1 MRSLSVPIPR
11 ISKDLCLAVEV
22 SDMNIGEVLVKMYNR
37 KASDLILKVDSP
49 PLLRICGQL
58 EPMEMAPVTDEDTKN
73 LVNNLMT
80 KEQQELFYQIL
91 DVDLAVNVPDLA
103 RFRVSIF
110 KQRSHLGLVFR
121 LIPAR
126 IPNMSEL
133 GLPEICREFAK
144 KERGLVLV
152 TGPAC
157 SGKSSTIAAM
167 VDYINERQEC
177 HIITV
182 EDPIE
187 FLHTDKKSI
196 VNQREV
202 GKDTRSFS
210 NAMKCLL
217 REDPD
222 VIVIGDMRDLEA
234 IDFAI
239 IAAETG
245 HLVLSTLH
253 TMDAVQTVDRI
264 IDVFPQH
271 AQRQIRLQ
279 LSSNLIGVISQLLL
293 PSVDRSKMVL
303 APEIM
308 VCTAAVRALI
318 REAKTHQLANV
329 IQTRAKEGMISL
341 NTSLARLVRD
351 NAIDRETAVA
361 SSPNS
366 EELEEILKAKQ

>member
-1 MRSLSVPIPR
+1 
-11 ISKDLCLAVEV
+11 
-22 SDMNIGEVLVKMYNR
+22 MNIGEVLVKMYNR

-110 KQRSHLGLVFR
+110 KQRNHLGLVFR

-177 HIITV
+177 HIITM

-222 VIVIGDMRDLEA
+222 VIVIGDMRDLET
-234 IDFAI
+234 INFAI

>member
-1 MRSLSVPIPR
+1 
-11 ISKDLCLAVEV
+11 
-22 SDMNIGEVLVKMYNR
+22 MNIGEVLVKMHNR

-73 LVNNLMT
+73 LVSNLMT

-91 DVDLAVNVPDLA
+91 DMDLAVNVPNLA

-121 LIPAR
+121 LIAAR

-157 SGKSSTIAAM
+157 SGKSTTIAAM

-222 VIVIGDMRDLEA
+222 VIVIGDMRDLET

-361 SSPNS
+361 SSPTS
-366 EELEEILKAKQ
+366 EELEEMLKAKK

>member
-1 MRSLSVPIPR
+1 
-11 ISKDLCLAVEV
+11 
-22 SDMNIGEVLVKMYNR
+22 MNIGEVLVKMYNR

-58 EPMEMAPVTDEDTKN
+58 ERMEVPPVTDEDTKN

-80 KEQQELFYQIL
+80 DQQQEFFHQTSDL
-91 DVDLAVNVPDLA
+91 DLAVNVPNLA

-110 KQRSHLGLVFR
+110 KQRNHLGLVFR
-121 LIPAR
+121 LIPAA
-126 IPNMSEL
+126 IQNMSEL
-133 GLPEICREFAK
+133 GLPEICREFAR

-157 SGKSSTIAAM
+157 SGKSTTVAAM

-177 HIITV
+177 HIVTV

-196 VNQREV
+196 VNQREI

-210 NAMKCLL
+210 NAMKCML

-222 VIVIGDMRDLEA
+222 VIVIGDMRDLET

-239 IAAETG
+239 TAAETG

-293 PSVDRSKMVL
+293 PTVDRSKMVL
-303 APEIM
+303 VPEVM
-308 VCTAAVRALI
+308 VCTASVRALI

-341 NTSLARLVRD
+341 NNSLAKLVKE
-351 NAIDRETAVA
+351 NVIDRETAVA
-361 SSPNS
+361 NSPNA
-366 EELEEILKAKQ
+366 EGLEEMLKTKEASQ

>member
-1 MRSLSVPIPR
+1 
-11 ISKDLCLAVEV
+11 
-22 SDMNIGEVLVKMYNR
+22 
-37 KASDLILKVDSP
+37 
-49 PLLRICGQL
+49 
-58 EPMEMAPVTDEDTKN
+58 
-73 LVNNLMT
+73 
-80 KEQQELFYQIL
+80 
-91 DVDLAVNVPDLA
+91 
-103 RFRVSIF
+103 
-110 KQRSHLGLVFR
+110 
-121 LIPAR
+121 
-126 IPNMSEL
+126 
-133 GLPEICREFAK
+133 
-144 KERGLVLV
+144 
-152 TGPAC
+152 
-157 SGKSSTIAAM
+157 M
-167 VDYINERQEC
+167 VDYINERQEY